1 MSKRTISITPQYFNM
16 SSKKNKKVK
25 ESLSQVNIN
34 TSSIRQLLLDK
45 LKEHKKTRK
54 IEPSNITPL
63 QEKTFDESC
72 KEVKETSNEV
82 NSNLVNPMQSVMQP
96 ATQTQSVMQP
106 ATQMQSVTPMQ
117 SVIQSVTP
125 MQSEIYT
132 PIDRPYYGSDK
143 PYGNLKNGTKPTYKQ
158 MNQNPIE
165 TKESG
170 QTMKSLELM
179 EPIIL
184 EEKEVKKTFKLGKN
198 DKTKTI
204 SVLIKNNKTR
214 KKVEDAK
221 TEHKKKNM
229 STIKN
234 YLKEKNLIKFG
245 STAPSKL
252 LREMFETS
260 ELCGGI
266 SNENKDVLIHNF
278 DK

>member
-1 MSKRTISITPQYFNM
+1 MSKRTISITPQFFNT
-16 SSKKNKKVK
+16 SKKNKKVK
-25 ESLSQVNIN
+25 EAISKVNIN

-45 LKEHKKTRK
+45 LKEHKQTRK
-54 IEPSNITPL
+54 IDINANTPL
-63 QEKTFDESC
+63 QDKSFDESC
-72 KEVKETSNEV
+72 KEIKDEIVNVTNDNVINTQNEI
-82 NSNLVNPMQSVMQP
+82 NHINN
-96 ATQTQSVMQP
+96 
-106 ATQMQSVTPMQ
+106 
-117 SVIQSVTP
+117 
-125 MQSEIYT
+125 EIKD
-132 PIDRPYYGSDK
+132 INNEIKDK
-143 PYGNLKNGTKPTYKQ
+143 PYGNLKNGMKPTYKQ
-158 MNQNPIE
+158 IYDSDKNEKNEKNKTNTSIE
-165 TKESG
+165 TIDIS
-170 QTMKSLELM
+170 
-179 EPIIL
+179 PIIL

-204 SVLIKNNKTR
+204 SILIKNNKTR

-221 TEHKKKNM
+221 TEHKKKNI

-266 SNENKDVLIHNF
+266 SNENKNNLIHNF

>member
-54 IEPSNITPL
+54 IETKITPL

-72 KEVKETSNEV
+72 KEAKVEVNDEVKNEV
-82 NSNLVNPMQSVMQP
+82 IPIQLQNQIQNQYQ
-96 ATQTQSVMQP
+96 
-106 ATQMQSVTPMQ
+106 TQMQPQ
-117 SVIQSVTP
+117 LQPQLPIPIQNNRT
-125 MQSEIYT
+125 
-132 PIDRPYYGSDK
+132 DK

-158 MNQNPIE
+158 MNQIE
-165 TKESG
+165 PEKLVEPRESI
-170 QTMKSLELM
+170 
-179 EPIIL
+179 PIIL

-214 KKVEDAK
+214 KKVEDEK

>member
-54 IEPSNITPL
+54 IETKITPL

-72 KEVKETSNEV
+72 KEIKAGTESFAVKDEIKHEVESNEV
-82 NSNLVNPMQSVMQP
+82 ILRQLQPVAQMQNSMQP
-96 ATQTQSVMQP
+96 VS
-106 ATQMQSVTPMQ
+106 QMQNS
-117 SVIQSVTP
+117 IQSTLP
-125 MQSEIYT
+125 LQSQIS
-132 PIDRPYYGSDK
+132 ILHDRSDK

-158 MNQNPIE
+158 MNQILEPVKLVETIEPI
-165 TKESG
+165 
-170 QTMKSLELM
+170 KS
-179 EPIIL
+179 IIL
-184 EEKEVKKTFKLGKN
+184 EEKEVKKTFNLGKN
-198 DKTKTI
+198 YKTKTI
-204 SVLIKNNKTR
+204 SILIKNNKTR
-214 KKVEDAK
+214 KKIEDEK

>member
-16 SSKKNKKVK
+16 STKKNKKVK

-54 IEPSNITPL
+54 IETNITPL

-72 KEVKETSNEV
+72 KEVKVEANPISSIVKDEVKINVSND
-82 NSNLVNPMQSVMQP
+82 LNPLQS
-96 ATQTQSVMQP
+96 QSHL
-106 ATQMQSVTPMQ
+106 QSHVQ
-117 SVIQSVTP
+117 SQNELCIP
-125 MQSEIYT
+125 
-132 PIDRPYYGSDK
+132 DK

-158 MNQNPIE
+158 MNQILREPRENPDTIPMPIPISEPIE
-165 TKESG
+165 TK
-170 QTMKSLELM
+170 
-179 EPIIL
+179 PIIL

-245 STAPSKL
+245 TTAPSKL
-252 LREMFETS
+252 LREMFESS